1 MRAWRIAFRASIVV
15 LFVIAALCMRSHQA
29 VAGALFALGT
39 AMLALTFAVAR
50 RVDEI
55 NAAVAARDVEALE
68 RIAEH
73 SIAYRYQAVLLVG
86 VLGSA
91 ARARAL
97 GRATPCVCGE
107 CEEEE
112 IDRDL
117 SRALD
122 ACELLE
128 KDRPREA
135 LRLMKIVPRPR
146 IARAMHGPF
155 VLYVALH
162 AKKLPPH
169 VLDKVVAL
177 APKAGFMRWPLES
190 LITARLNQSV
200 RQTIQRTNAQKRSM
214 RKKNVP
220 RFETRM

>member
-1 MRAWRIAFRASIVV
+1 MRPWRIAFRASNVAV
-15 LFVIAALCMRSHQA
+15 FVIAALCMRNHQTI
-29 VAGALFALGT
+29 AGVLFAIGT
-39 AMLALTFAVAR
+39 AMLALTFLVSR

-55 NAAVAARDVEALE
+55 MAAVAARDVDTLE
-68 RIAEH
+68 RIAH
-73 SIAYRYQAVLLVG
+73 RTIAYRYHATLLVG

-112 IDRDL
+112 IDREL

-135 LRLMKIVPRPR
+135 MRLMKIVPHPK

-155 VLYVALH
+155 GLYVALH
-162 AKKLPPH
+162 AKKVPPH
-169 VLDKVVAL
+169 VLDKVAAL

-190 LITARLNQSV
+190 MITARLAKQGDV
-200 RQTIQRTNAQKRSM
+200 ERS
-214 RKKNVP
+214 RERLERAPAAWRV
-220 RFETRM
+220 TQ